1 MKKLIFPLFLVCFL
15 VGCGKTPTPIV
26 VTSQVTQL
34 VTQLVTVEI
43 TREIIV
49 TSTYSGPTL
58 TFTPTLTPAPSATPE
73 PTLDQTKADKKD
85 GSYMVET
92 EIAAGIWRSSGGE
105 PDEKC
110 ALTIRSFSGDTKDI
124 TYDLPGATIRIP
136 LGEYIVYIGGGSGNA
151 CTWFYLQP

>member
-1 MKKLIFPLFLVCFL
+1 MKKLLLTLFSICFL

-34 VTQLVTVEI
+34 VTQLVTVEV

-49 TSTYSGPTL
+49 TSTYSGPTS

-85 GSYMVET
+85 GSYMVGT
-92 EIAAGIWRSSGGE
+92 EISDGIWRSSGGS
-105 PDEKC
+105 PDDECWLKIE
-110 ALTIRSFSGDTKDI
+110 TFSGKTEDI
-124 TYDLPGATIRIP
+124 TGELPGGTIRIP
-136 LGEYIVYIGGGSGNA
+136 SGEYIVYIGGGSGNK
-151 CTWFYLQP
+151 CIWTFLQD